1 MIRPFQ
7 FGDIVLIQRLG
18 RQSTKLDAL
27 QTLLQP
33 QSAIW
38 ASLSAL
44 IPWND
49 AKVTTYVLR
58 QQGHGLV
65 GIGYLQA
72 QKRPGRPEVEITSL
86 APGLDTPRGH
96 PAIWEK
102 LLSHYNA
109 VAAQQQIARIYVDVP
124 DQPLPVNTF
133 SHVGFRT
140 YTRQTIWRLARHE
153 LTTYPHPVSDLPWAQ
168 IRPQTK
174 VDEWALRQLYARTV
188 PQSVQAAEGSI
199 GPTPTKPPIV
209 DWWQVGA
216 CAGYVLEQRSE
227 IVGSI
232 QIVHGERGDWMQLW
246 ADFYDPD
253 SSVAQE
259 LVRYGLA
266 MIAQRNGTQPIYV
279 GVCDYHG
286 SLGSLLSDYGFAPI
300 TDRAKMMKPVM
311 QWVRGLTLE
320 PSLILK
326 PTAPVIGAPFIIPT
340 SPTMPLPRPRVL
352 MGRGAKGISMQTAG
366 VHPAAQSLAQSL
378 TQSPLT
384 RSVGQSDV
392 A

>member
-1 MIRPFQ
+1 VIRPFQ

-18 RQSTKLDAL
+18 RQSTRLDVV

-38 ASLSAL
+38 ASLSAI

-65 GIGYLQA
+65 GIGYLQV
-72 QKRPGRPEVEITSL
+72 QKRPGRPEVEIASL
-86 APGLDTPRGH
+86 APGLDTAHGH

-102 LLSHYNA
+102 LLSYYNA

-140 YTRQTIWRLARHE
+140 YTRQSIWRLARHE
-153 LTTYPHPVSDLPWAQ
+153 LTTYPHPITAQ
-168 IRPQTK
+168 IRPQNK
-174 VDEWALRQLYARTV
+174 ADEWALRRLYARIV
-188 PQSVQAAEGSI
+188 PQSVQSAEGTAEGTN
-199 GPTPTKPPIV
+199 GPTPVKPPII

-216 CAGYVLEQRSE
+216 CSSFVLEQQGD
-227 IVGSI
+227 VMGSV
-232 QIVHGERGDWMQLW
+232 QIVHGERGYWMQLW
-246 ADFYDPD
+246 ADFCNPD
-253 SSVAQE
+253 SHVVHQ
-259 LVRYGLA
+259 LVRHGLA
-266 MIAQRNGTQPIYV
+266 MIAQHSAYEPIYV

-286 SLGSLLSDYGFAPI
+286 SLGTLLSDYGFAHI
-300 TDRAKMMKPVM
+300 TDRAKMMKPVV
-311 QWVRGLTLE
+311 QWVREITLE

-326 PTAPVIGAPFIIPT
+326 PTAPIIGAPFILPT
-340 SPTMPLPRPRVL
+340 PPVEPLPRPRLL
-352 MGRGAKGISMQTAG
+352 MGNSLLSKGANRFPCNT
-366 VHPAAQSLAQSL
+366 
-378 TQSPLT
+378 
-384 RSVGQSDV
+384 
-392 A
+392 